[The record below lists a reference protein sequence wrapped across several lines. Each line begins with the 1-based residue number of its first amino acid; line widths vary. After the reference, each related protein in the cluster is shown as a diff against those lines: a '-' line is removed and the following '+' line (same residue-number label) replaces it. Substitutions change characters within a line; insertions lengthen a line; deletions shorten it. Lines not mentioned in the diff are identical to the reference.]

1 MSTMTDSAPRNVY
14 LDYAATTPVDPRVV
28 DVMLPFFTERFGNPN
43 SLYALGRDAYRAL
56 EAARESFAASIG
68 AANASE
74 VIFTGAGTEADNAA
88 LLGIAHA
95 AKARGK
101 GDHVVVSAFE
111 HHAVLEPAHRLA
123 KEGFQVTEL
132 RPREDGIVHP
142 EDLAAVLRDSTV
154 LVSVMHANNEL
165 GTVAPIKELAALAH
179 EKDGYFHT
187 DAIQALGKVEW
198 NAVDL
203 GIDAAS
209 FSAHKV
215 YGPKGVGALYLKRG
229 TPFEP
234 LLIGGGQESKKR
246 SATQNVGG
254 ATGFAKAVELMEQER
269 ATENPRLVA
278 LRDRVIEGILAMPN
292 TALNGGRDVP
302 RLPGTANLVI
312 KGIEGEAMLLQ
323 LDNKGIAV
331 STGSACSSGSLE
343 PSHVLLSIGL
353 APEIAHGSIR
363 VTVGRFTTAED
374 VEYLL
379 TELAPIVERLR
390 AMSPVYARMFGA
402 TA

>member
-1 MSTMTDSAPRNVY
+1 VMSDTPRTVY

-28 DVMLPFFTERFGNPN
+28 EAMLPFFTERFGNPN

-56 EAARESFAASIG
+56 EAARESFAANIG
-68 AANASE
+68 AQPAE
-74 VIFTGAGTEADNAA
+74 VIFTGAGTEGDNAA
-88 LLGIAHA
+88 VFGIAHA
-95 AKARGK
+95 GRARGK
-101 GDHVVVSAFE
+101 GNHIVVSAFE
-111 HHAVLEPAHRLA
+111 HHAVLEPVHRLE
-123 KEGFQVTEL
+123 KEGFEVSVL
-132 RPREDGIVHP
+132 KPREDGIIHP
-142 EDLAAVLRDSTV
+142 EDLAAVLRDETV
-154 LVSVMHANNEL
+154 LVTIMHANNEL
-165 GTVAPIKELAALAH
+165 GTVQPVRELAALTH

-187 DAIQALGKVEW
+187 DAIQALGKVDW

-203 GIDAAS
+203 GVDAAS
-209 FSAHKV
+209 FSAHKI

-234 LLIGGGQESKKR
+234 MLIGGGQESKKR
-246 SATQNVGG
+246 SATQNVAG
-254 ATGFAKAVELMEQER
+254 ATALAKALELMIEER
-269 ATENPRLVA
+269 ATENPRLEK
-278 LRDRVIEGILAMPN
+278 LRDRVIDGILQMPN

-312 KGIEGEAMLLQ
+312 KGIEGESMLLQ

-363 VTVGRFTTAED
+363 VTVGRFTTGED

-379 TELAPIVERLR
+379 EVLPPIVERLR
-390 AMSPVYARMFGA
+390 AMSPVYAKMFGA
-402 TA
+402 SS

>member
-1 MSTMTDSAPRNVY
+1 MSDSTPRSIY

-28 DVMLPFFTERFGNPN
+28 EVMLPFMTERYGNPN

-56 EAARESFAASIG
+56 EAARESFAASIH
-68 AANASE
+68 AAQPAE
-74 VIFTGAGTEADNAA
+74 VIFTGAGTEGDNAA
-88 LLGIAHA
+88 VIGIARA

-101 GDHVVVSAFE
+101 GDHIIVSAFE
-111 HHAVLEPAHRLA
+111 HHAILEPAHYLE
-123 KEGFQVTEL
+123 KNGFEL
-132 RPREDGIVHP
+132 SIVKPRDDGIIYP
-142 EDLAAVLRDSTV
+142 EDLAELLRDTTV

-165 GTVAPIKELAALAH
+165 GTVQPIKELAALTH
-179 EKDGYFHT
+179 EKDAYFHT

-198 NAVDL
+198 DAVDL
-203 GIDAAS
+203 GVDAAS

-215 YGPKGVGALYLKRG
+215 YGPKGVGVLYLKRG

-254 ATGFAKAVELMEQER
+254 ATAFAKAVEIMEAER
-269 ATENPRLVA
+269 ATENPRLTA
-278 LRDRVIEGILAMPN
+278 LRERVIDGVLEMPN

-312 KGIEGEAMLLQ
+312 KGVEGEAMLLQ

-343 PSHVLLSIGL
+343 PSHVLLAIGL
-353 APEIAHGSIR
+353 APEIAHGSLR
-363 VTVGRFTTAED
+363 VTVGRYTTEAD
-374 VEYLL
+374 VDYVLEVLP
-379 TELAPIVERLR
+379 PIIERLR
-390 AMSPVYARMFGA
+390 AMSPVYAKMFGA

>member
-1 MSTMTDSAPRNVY
+1 
-14 LDYAATTPVDPRVV
+14 
-28 DVMLPFFTERFGNPN
+28 
-43 SLYALGRDAYRAL
+43 
-56 EAARESFAASIG
+56 
-68 AANASE
+68 
-74 VIFTGAGTEADNAA
+74 
-88 LLGIAHA
+88 
-95 AKARGK
+95 
-101 GDHVVVSAFE
+101 
-111 HHAVLEPAHRLA
+111 
-123 KEGFQVTEL
+123 
-132 RPREDGIVHP
+132 
-142 EDLAAVLRDSTV
+142 
-154 LVSVMHANNEL
+154 MHANNEL
-165 GTVAPIKELAALAH
+165 GTVQPIKELAALTH

-203 GIDAAS
+203 GVDAAS
-209 FSAHKV
+209 FSAHKI

-254 ATGFAKAVELMEQER
+254 ATALAKAAELMEAER

-278 LRDRVIEGILAMPN
+278 LRERVIDGILEMPN

-363 VTVGRFTTAED
+363 VTVGRYTTADD

-379 TELAPIVERLR
+379 AELPPIVERLR

>member
-1 MSTMTDSAPRNVY
+1 MSDATPRSIY

-28 DVMLPFFTERFGNPN
+28 EVMLPFLTERFGNPN

-56 EAARESFAASIG
+56 EAARESFASSIG
-68 AANASE
+68 AANPAE

-88 LLGIAHA
+88 VLGIARA
-95 AKARGK
+95 ARARGK
-101 GDHVVVSAFE
+101 GDHIVVSSFE
-111 HHAVLEPAHRLA
+111 HHAILEPAHRLA
-123 KEGFQVTEL
+123 KEGFEVTEL
-132 RPREDGIVHP
+132 KPREDGIVYA
-142 EDLAAVLRDSTV
+142 EDLAAVLRESTV
-154 LVSVMHANNEL
+154 LVSIMHANNEL
-165 GTVAPIKELAALAH
+165 GTVMPIKELAAATH
-179 EKDGYFHT
+179 TVGAYFHT
-187 DAIQALGKVEW
+187 DAIQALGKVVW
-198 NAVDL
+198 DAVDL
-203 GIDAAS
+203 DVDAAS
-209 FSAHKV
+209 FSAHKL
-215 YGPKGVGALYLKRG
+215 YGPKGVGVLYLKRG

-254 ATGFAKAVELMEQER
+254 ATAFARALEIMDQER
-269 ATENPRLVA
+269 ETENARLIA
-278 LRDRVIEGILAMPN
+278 LRDKVIDGVLKMPN

-312 KGIEGEAMLLQ
+312 KGVEGEAMLLQ

-353 APEIAHGSIR
+353 APEIAHGSLR
-363 VTVGRFTTAED
+363 VTVGRFTTEED
-374 VEYLL
+374 VDYLL
-379 TELAPIVERLR
+379 EVLPPIIERLR
-390 AMSPVYARMFGA
+390 AMSPVYAKMFGA